1 MNLSEAQHLAK
12 ALMKDFGIEDKGWRF
27 AWDNAKRRHGQTR
40 FSTKTISLSRPL
52 TQINEDAVVENTIR
66 HEIAHVLAGPSHGH
80 DATWRAFARQCG
92 AKPERCCSE
101 GKSVEAPIEGR
112 CSNPRCAHVHPRH
125 RMPKAGVKHICAA
138 PACQSA
144 PRDVRIITWT
154 RARSAR

>member
-40 FSTKTISLSRPL
+40 FATKTISLSRPL

-101 GKSVEAPIEGR
+101 GKSV
-112 CSNPRCAHVHPRH
+112 HVHPRH